1 MKEKPSALKVS
12 EMLALVEHSFTRS
25 GLAQL
30 IPTTLLTFRYY
41 YLSNIGA
48 GMVGMRSY
56 IEQLYKAVQH
66 KVNREDIRALINAK

>member
-1 MKEKPSALKVS
+1 
-12 EMLALVEHSFTRS
+12 MLALVEHSFTRY
-25 GLAQL
+25 L
-30 IPTTLLTFRYY
+30 IILLYHVTSLSVTYFVC
-41 YLSNIGA
+41 SNIGA